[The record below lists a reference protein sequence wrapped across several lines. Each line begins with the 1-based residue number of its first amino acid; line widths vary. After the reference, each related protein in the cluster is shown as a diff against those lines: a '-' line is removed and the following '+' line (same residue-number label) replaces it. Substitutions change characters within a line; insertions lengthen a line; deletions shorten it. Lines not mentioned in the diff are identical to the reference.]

1 MKELTSVIFQT
12 SSRVCKVTARSTGG
26 GKKSIT
32 DRGAKKSANY
42 VSSPLCNLKLK
53 SYIFKYQ

>member
-12 SSRVCKVTARSTGG
+12 SSRVCKLTARSTGG
-26 GKKSIT
+26 GGSIT

-42 VSSPLCNLKLK
+42 VSSPLCKLKLK
-53 SYIFKYQ
+53 SYIFKYK